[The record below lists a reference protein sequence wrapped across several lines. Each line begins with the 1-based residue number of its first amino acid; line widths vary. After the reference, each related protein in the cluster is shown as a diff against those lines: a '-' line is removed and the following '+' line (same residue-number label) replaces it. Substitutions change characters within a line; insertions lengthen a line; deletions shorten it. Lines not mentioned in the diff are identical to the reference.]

1 MSISI
6 NTKQKTPAYLQLYQA
21 LRKDIVSGAYPLHG
35 RLPSKR
41 TIAAE
46 TGLSVIP
53 VEHAL
58 RLLCEE
64 GYIETRQRSGSYVIY
79 RASDF
84 QGNPAG
90 RNGSSDGNGRTDVI
104 DAADGAWAE
113 PPFRRKAASLP
124 DGAFPYSV
132 LARTMRR
139 IITDYE
145 DRLLVKSPNPG
156 LSELRSAICAYLERS
171 RGVNVRPDQIIV
183 GSGAEYLYGLIAQFL
198 GRDRI
203 YALED
208 PSYDKIRKVYKAYG
222 AVCEFLPL
230 GAGGIRSEALA
241 ASGADVL
248 HVTPFNSFPSGV
260 SCDASKKQEYL
271 RWAVQRNGFVIED
284 NYESELTVSRKAEET
299 IFSMSDEGRV
309 LYVNTFSKTITPS
322 LRTGYLILPERLTES
337 FRDRLGFYSCTVPV
351 FDQYLLTELLNSGEY
366 ERHINRVRRQRRRQS
381 GKT

>member
-1 MSISI
+1 MNIPI
-6 NTKQKTPAYLQLYQA
+6 DTGLKMPAYLQLYHA
-21 LRKDIVSGAYPLHG
+21 LRSGIVSGAYPLHS

-58 RLLCEE
+58 QLLSDE
-64 GYIETRQRSGSYVIY
+64 GYIETRQRSGSFVVY

-84 QGNPAG
+84 QGGFAG
-90 RNGSSDGNGRTDVI
+90 NRTEAGSFPPSGRT
-104 DAADGAWAE
+104 AAH
-113 PPFRRKAASLP
+113 PR

-139 IITDYE
+139 VIADHE
-145 DRLLVKSPNPG
+145 DRLLIKSPNPG
-156 LSELRSAICAYLERS
+156 LDELRGAVCSYLERS
-171 RGVNVRPDQIIV
+171 RGISVRPNQIVI

-198 GRDRI
+198 GGHRT

-208 PSYDKIRKVYKAYG
+208 PSYEKIRKVYEAYG
-222 AVCEFLPL
+222 ADCEFLPL
-230 GAGGIRSEALA
+230 GANGILSEALVSSK
-241 ASGADVL
+241 ASVL

-271 RWAVQRNGFVIED
+271 RWAEKRDGLIVED

-299 IFSMSDEGRV
+299 LFSMDGSGRV
-309 LYVNTFSKTITPS
+309 LYVNTFSGTITPS
-322 LRTGYLILPERLTES
+322 LRSGYLILPERLAGA
-337 FRDRLGFYSCTVPV
+337 FREKLGFYSCTVPV

-366 ERHINRVRRQRRRQS
+366 ERHVNRVRRQRRKQLESLRQAAADPRDPDE
-381 GKT
+381 